1 MPHLQIQHRTIYKY
15 SRPVSFGR
23 HRLVL
28 RPREGHDVRVERME
42 LAITPAHRI
51 SWTRDVFGNSVAIVD
66 FTAPATEL
74 EISSNVLL
82 HRSTP
87 FPEPEPRD
95 PWQVP
100 YPVAYDPLETTIAA
114 AYQALSYPEELDWV
128 RSWLDR
134 ELPARESNDAE
145 AMLFAVGALIHRQI
159 KYRRRYEKGVQTPA
173 QTLAT
178 GSGSCR
184 DVATLLMEAARV
196 LGVAA
201 RFVSGYLDCA
211 ASEAGRAVMHAW
223 TEIYLPSLGWRGYDS
238 TIGQPTALKHVVVG
252 VSNHPRGVMP
262 VSGMFTGASSD
273 YQTMDVQVKIEKI
286 EG

>member
-1 MPHLQIQHRTIYKY
+1 MSHLRIQHRTLYKY
-15 SRPVSFGR
+15 SQPVSFGR

-28 RPREGHDVRVERME
+28 RPREGHDVRVERMA
-42 LAITPAHRI
+42 LNITPAHRLT
-51 SWTRDVFGNSVAIVD
+51 WTRDVFGNSVAIVD
-66 FTAPATEL
+66 FTAKAKEL
-74 EISSNVLL
+74 EISTDVLL

-87 FPEPEPRD
+87 FPKPEPAE

-100 YPVAYDPLETTIAA
+100 YPVVYDPLETTIAA
-114 AYQALSYPEELDWV
+114 AYQAVSYPHELDWI

-134 ELPARESNDAE
+134 ENLARESSDAE
-145 AMLFAVGALIHRQI
+145 AMLFEVGAAIHRQI
-159 KYRRRYEKGVQTPA
+159 KYRRRHEKGVQSPA
-173 QTLAT
+173 QTLAL

-201 RFVSGYLDCA
+201 RFASGYLDCA
-211 ASEAGRAVMHAW
+211 ASEAGHAVMHAW

-262 VSGMFTGASSD
+262 VSGMFTGDSSD
-273 YQTMDVQVKIEKI
+273 YQKMDVQVKIEKVD
-286 EG
+286 G